1 MMSDIQMARR
11 LYRVGFDFSFIGR
24 VTHLTDDEVHKT
36 LDEEITAVAEIEK
49 EYRNTEWPKVLA
61 SIKEW
66 QEEFPQEWRITV
78 RKDFLRE
85 RIEKVRQLFNEGC
98 KEYAQITH
106 EFTYWHVK
114 RLEQLE
120 RLLKKLGMEAKIL
133 VGKAEGISPEKIAY
147 ARKTPITDF
156 VTARQGMTK
165 CPFHLDKSPSL
176 DVRKN
181 FYYCYGCGAHGDV
194 IDFVMRTKNLS
205 FKEAVNLLA

>member
-1 MMSDIQMARR
+1 MSDIQMARR
-11 LYRVGFDFSFIGR
+11 LYRIGFDFRFIGR
-24 VTHLTDDEVHKT
+24 VTHLTDEEVHKT

-49 EYRNTEWPKVLA
+49 EYRENELPKVMA

-66 QEEFPQEWRITV
+66 QEEFTLEERTEP
-78 RKDFLRE
+78 RKEFLRE
-85 RIEKVRQLFNEGC
+85 RIEKVRRLYEEGC
-98 KEYAQITH
+98 KEYALTKH
-106 EFTYWHVK
+106 DLTYWYVR

-120 RLLKKLGMEAKIL
+120 RLLNKLGMEAKI
-133 VGKAEGISPEKIAY
+133 VTGKAEGISPEKIAY

-194 IDFVMRTKNLS
+194 IDFYQKLKGVS
-205 FKEAVNLLA
+205 FREAVNALS